1 MAETESK
8 VQALTD
14 ALASAK
20 KELNRSYTSFEAIFE
35 MIKVIHST
43 LDASE
48 LSGLVMDIIESVMG
62 FEVFSLFVFDD
73 RHDFLFQGQRNLPED
88 VFQNLSEKIQENK
101 YTWAKNMDITYSIKE
116 SPHGMEISCLPLK
129 TGEKMIGAFCAPRK
143 TVELSTPE
151 DGKILSLIAAQITT
165 AYQNSLLYELAKRLS
180 ITDELTKVYNYR
192 YLQSQLDV
200 ETNRAQRYKR
210 PLSLLMI
217 DLDNFKSYNDKFGHV
232 RGDLVLLEVAKI
244 ISNNCRGVDVVARYG
259 GEEFAVI
266 LPETN
271 YDGAMIVSERIRK
284 MVSEYRFLGDQQERS
299 EKITV
304 SIGVSGYV
312 EGMCGKELVQKADEA
327 LYEAKRS
334 GKNRVS

>member
-1 MAETESK
+1 MAGTDSK

-35 MIKVIHST
+35 MVKVIHST
-43 LDASE
+43 LDANE
-48 LSGLVMDIIESVMG
+48 LSDLVMDIIESAMG
-62 FEVFSLFVFDD
+62 FEIFSLFVFDD
-73 RHDFLFQGQRNLPED
+73 RHEFLFQGQRNLPED

-101 YTWAKNMDITYSIKE
+101 HTWAKDMDATYTIKE
-116 SPHGMEISCLPLK
+116 SPHGMEISCLPLR
-129 TGEKMIGAFCAPRK
+129 THEKMIGAFCAPRK
-143 TVELSTPE
+143 AVELSTPE
-151 DGKILSLIAAQITT
+151 DSKILSLIAAQITT

-210 PLSLLMI
+210 PLSMLMI
-217 DLDNFKSYNDKFGHV
+217 DLDNFKFYNDKFGHV

-244 ISNNCRGVDVVARYG
+244 ISNNCRGVDIVARYG
-259 GEEFAVI
+259 GEEFAVV

-271 YDGAMIVSERIRK
+271 YDGAMVVSERIRK
-284 MVSEYRFLGDQQERS
+284 MVSEYRFLGDQEERS
-299 EKITV
+299 ERITI
-304 SIGVSGYV
+304 SIGVASYV
-312 EGMCGKELVQKADEA
+312 EGTSGKELVEKADEA